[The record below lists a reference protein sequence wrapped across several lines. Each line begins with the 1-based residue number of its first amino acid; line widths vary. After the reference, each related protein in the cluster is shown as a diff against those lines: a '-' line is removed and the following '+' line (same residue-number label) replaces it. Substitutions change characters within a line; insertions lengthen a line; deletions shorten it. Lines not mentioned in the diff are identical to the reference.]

1 MVAVVIRR
9 DPPSGDG
16 PQGLHQAG
24 ERPFRLYVLDV
35 LEGEAP
41 IPEPKIH

>member
-9 DPPSGDG
+9 DSHSGDG
-16 PQGLHQAG
+16 PQGPRHAG

-35 LEGEAP
+35 LEAQAQ
-41 IPEPKIH
+41 